1 MTNEMTI
8 EQMKEVGRLAVE
20 LETVEEKLKPLAE
33 VKISIKKRLAEITG
47 RRHAHAP
54 RRLRMAD
61 INAFL
66 RSQPNQTANAK
77 QVVEHFDSKPNSS
90 ATALAM
96 CAKHGWAERVSP
108 GVYRWIKYIPKKR
121 GNK

>member
-1 MTNEMTI
+1 
-8 EQMKEVGRLAVE
+8 
-20 LETVEEKLKPLAE
+20 
-33 VKISIKKRLAEITG
+33 
-47 RRHAHAP
+47 
-54 RRLRMAD
+54 MAD

-90 ATALAM
+90 ATALAN
-96 CAKHGWAERVSP
+96 CTKYGWAERVSP
-108 GVYRWIKYIPKKR
+108 GVYRWIEHIPKKR